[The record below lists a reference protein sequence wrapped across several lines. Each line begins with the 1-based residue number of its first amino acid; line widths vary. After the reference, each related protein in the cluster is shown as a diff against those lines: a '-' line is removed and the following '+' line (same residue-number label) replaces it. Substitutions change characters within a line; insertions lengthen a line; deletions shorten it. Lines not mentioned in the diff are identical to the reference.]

1 MLNLASSKKSLL
13 LLLILV
19 AAFSLRAYTFG
30 QNKVNVVDSRWSMI
44 RSMHFDLYFPAGND
58 DFGRL
63 VSLMSEEI
71 YYRLKEDLRF
81 PIRSRIPL
89 IVYETQKEFL
99 NTNIVF
105 PLLTEGIGGFTES
118 LRK

>member
-1 MLNLASSKKSLL
+1 MLNLASFKKSLL

-81 PIRSRIPL
+81 RSAHASAHRL
-89 IVYETQKEFL
+89 
-99 NTNIVF
+99 
-105 PLLTEGIGGFTES
+105 
-118 LRK
+118 